1 MRITNAWDEFGLK
14 EKDMEKNEIFSFSK
28 AERKKAKLKLNL
40 NGPSGSGK
48 TYSALVLAS
57 SLGRKIAVI
66 DTENESASL
75 YANEFGFDTLP
86 MRPPYSPER
95 FAGAIIAAHN
105 MGYEVLIID
114 SASHE
119 WIGTGGCLEINDEAA
134 KRFKGNTWSAWSETT
149 PRHRKFIDA
158 ILQTDMHIITTT
170 RAKTETAVGEK
181 GKILKLGM
189 KAEQRDGYE
198 YELTVSLDMLHENK
212 FAIPT
217 KDRTKLF
224 NPCGEVITSETGSK
238 LLAWLNDG
246 RSQEEALQDAFDE
259 ALKRIAQTNDIAE
272 LGIIYTPFKGTECD
286 AEVASACRNRKSA
299 ILSTQGHA

>member
-1 MRITNAWDEFGLK
+1 MNMQSK
-14 EKDMEKNEIFSFSK
+14 EQFSFTK

-40 NGPSGSGK
+40 NGASGSGK

-57 SLGRKIAVI
+57 SLGKKIAVI

-75 YANEFGFDTLP
+75 YANEFNFDTLP
-86 MRPPYSPER
+86 LKPPYSPER
-95 FAGAIIAAHN
+95 FAGAIHAAHN

-170 RAKTETAVGEK
+170 RAKTETVQGEK
-181 GKILKLGM
+181 GKVIKLGM
-189 KAEQRDGYE
+189 RAEQREGYE

-224 NPCGEVITSETGSK
+224 NPTGEVITKETGEK
-238 LLAWLNDG
+238 LIAWLNDG
-246 RSQEEALQDAFDE
+246 RSQEEALQAAFDE
-259 ALKRIAQTNDIAE
+259 AIKRINATTDVAE
-272 LGIIYTPFKGTECD
+272 LGIIYSQFKGTDCE
-286 AEVASACRNRKSA
+286 AEIVSACSSRKHSL
-299 ILSTQGHA
+299 IGTQGNA

>member
-1 MRITNAWDEFGLK
+1 MNMQNK
-14 EKDMEKNEIFSFSK
+14 EQFSFTK

-40 NGPSGSGK
+40 NGASGSGK

-57 SLGRKIAVI
+57 SLGKKIAVI

-75 YANEFGFDTLP
+75 YANEFNFDTLP
-86 MRPPYSPER
+86 LKPPYSPER
-95 FAGAIIAAHN
+95 FAGAIHAAYN

-170 RAKTETAVGEK
+170 RAKTETVQGEK
-181 GKILKLGM
+181 GKVIKLGM
-189 KAEQRDGYE
+189 KAEQREGYE

-224 NPCGEVITSETGSK
+224 NPTGEVITKETGEK
-238 LLAWLNDG
+238 LIAWLNDG
-246 RSQEEALQDAFDE
+246 RSQEEALQAAFDE
-259 ALKRIAQTNDIAE
+259 AIKRINATTDVAE
-272 LGIIYTPFKGTECD
+272 LGIIYSQFKGTDCE
-286 AEVASACRNRKSA
+286 AEIVSACSSRKHSL
-299 ILSTQGHA
+299 IGTQGNA

>member
-1 MRITNAWDEFGLK
+1 MNMQSK
-14 EKDMEKNEIFSFSK
+14 EQFSFTK

-40 NGPSGSGK
+40 NGASGSGK

-57 SLGRKIAVI
+57 SLGKKIAVI

-75 YANEFGFDTLP
+75 YANEFNFDTLP
-86 MRPPYSPER
+86 LKPPYSPER
-95 FAGAIIAAHN
+95 FAGAIHAAHN

-170 RAKTETAVGEK
+170 RAKTETVQGEK
-181 GKILKLGM
+181 GKVIKLSM
-189 KAEQRDGYE
+189 KAEQREGYE

-224 NPCGEVITSETGSK
+224 NPAGEVITKETGEK
-238 LLAWLNDG
+238 LIAWLNDG
-246 RSQEEALQDAFDE
+246 RSQEEALQAAFDE
-259 ALKRIAQTNDIAE
+259 AIKRINATTDVAE
-272 LGIIYTPFKGTECD
+272 LGIIYSQFKGTDCE
-286 AEVASACRNRKSA
+286 AEIVSACGSRKQSL
-299 ILSTQGHA
+299 IGTQGNA

>member
-1 MRITNAWDEFGLK
+1 MNMQTK
-14 EKDMEKNEIFSFSK
+14 EQFSFTK

-40 NGPSGSGK
+40 NGASGSGK

-57 SLGRKIAVI
+57 SLGKKIAVI

-75 YANEFGFDTLP
+75 YANEFTFDTLP
-86 MRPPYSPER
+86 LKPPYSPER
-95 FAGAIIAAHN
+95 FAGAIHAAYN

-170 RAKTETAVGEK
+170 RAKTETVQGEK
-181 GKILKLGM
+181 GKVIKLGM
-189 KAEQRDGYE
+189 KAEQREGYE

-224 NPCGEVITSETGSK
+224 NPAGEVITKETGEK
-238 LLAWLNDG
+238 LIAWLNDG
-246 RSQEEALQDAFDE
+246 RSQEEALQAAFDE
-259 ALKRIAQTNDIAE
+259 AIKRINATTDVAE
-272 LGIIYTPFKGTECD
+272 LGIIYSQFKGTDCE
-286 AEVASACRNRKSA
+286 AEIVSACSSRKHSL
-299 ILSTQGHA
+299 IGTQGNA

>member
-1 MRITNAWDEFGLK
+1 MAIN
-14 EKDMEKNEIFSFSK
+14 EKFSFTK

-40 NGPSGSGK
+40 NGASGSGK

-57 SLGRKIAVI
+57 SLGKKIAVI

-75 YANEFGFDTLP
+75 YANEFNFDTLP
-86 MRPPYSPER
+86 LRPPYSPDR
-95 FAGAIIAAHN
+95 FIGAITAAFN
-105 MGYEVLIID
+105 MGYEVLILD

-119 WIGTGGCLEINDEAA
+119 WVGSGGCLEINDEAA

-149 PRHRKFIDA
+149 PKHRKFIDA

-170 RAKTETAVGEK
+170 RAKTETAIGEK
-181 GKILKLGM
+181 GKIIKLGM

-212 FAIPT
+212 LAVPT
-217 KDRTKLF
+217 KDRTKIF
-224 NPCGEVITSETGSK
+224 SPEGEVITRETGQK

-246 RSQEEALQDAFDE
+246 RSQEQALQDSFNE
-259 ALKRIAQTNDIAE
+259 ALNRIASTNDIAE
-272 LGIIYTPFKGTECD
+272 LGIIYTPFKGTDCE
-286 AEVASACRNRKSA
+286 AEIASACRNRKSA

>member
-1 MRITNAWDEFGLK
+1 MNMQSK
-14 EKDMEKNEIFSFSK
+14 EQFSFTK

-40 NGPSGSGK
+40 NGASGSGK

-57 SLGRKIAVI
+57 SLGKKIAVI

-75 YANEFGFDTLP
+75 YANEFNFDTLP
-86 MRPPYSPER
+86 LKPPYSPER
-95 FAGAIIAAHN
+95 FAGAIHAAYN

-170 RAKTETAVGEK
+170 RAKTETVQGEK
-181 GKILKLGM
+181 GKVIKLGM
-189 KAEQRDGYE
+189 KAEQREGYE

-224 NPCGEVITSETGSK
+224 NPIGEVITKETGEK
-238 LLAWLNDG
+238 LIAWLNDG
-246 RSQEEALQDAFDE
+246 RSQEEALQAAFDE
-259 ALKRIAQTNDIAE
+259 AIKRINATTDVAE
-272 LGIIYTPFKGTECD
+272 LGIIYSQFKGTDCE
-286 AEVASACRNRKSA
+286 AEIVSACSSRKHSL
-299 ILSTQGHA
+299 IGTQGNA

>member
-1 MRITNAWDEFGLK
+1 MNMQTK
-14 EKDMEKNEIFSFSK
+14 EQFSFTK

-40 NGPSGSGK
+40 NGASGSGK

-57 SLGRKIAVI
+57 SLGKKIAVI

-75 YANEFGFDTLP
+75 YANEFNFDTLP
-86 MRPPYSPER
+86 LKPPYSPER
-95 FAGAIIAAHN
+95 FAGAIHAAYN

-170 RAKTETAVGEK
+170 RAKTETVQGEK
-181 GKILKLGM
+181 GKVIKLGM

-224 NPCGEVITSETGSK
+224 NPTGEVITKETGEK
-238 LLAWLNDG
+238 LIAWLNDG
-246 RSQEEALQDAFDE
+246 RSQEEALQAAFDE
-259 ALKRIAQTNDIAE
+259 AIKRINATTDVAE
-272 LGIIYTPFKGTECD
+272 LGIIYSQFKGTDCE
-286 AEVASACRNRKSA
+286 AEIVSACSSRKHSL
-299 ILSTQGHA
+299 IGTQGNA

>member
-1 MRITNAWDEFGLK
+1 MNMQSK
-14 EKDMEKNEIFSFSK
+14 EQFSFTK

-40 NGPSGSGK
+40 NGASGSGK

-57 SLGRKIAVI
+57 SLGKKIAVI

-75 YANEFGFDTLP
+75 YANEFNFDTLP
-86 MRPPYSPER
+86 LKPPYSPER
-95 FAGAIIAAHN
+95 FAGAIHAAYN

-170 RAKTETAVGEK
+170 RAKTETVQGEK
-181 GKILKLGM
+181 GKVIKLGM
-189 KAEQRDGYE
+189 KAEQREGYE

-224 NPCGEVITSETGSK
+224 NPTGEVITKETGEK
-238 LLAWLNDG
+238 LIAWLNDG
-246 RSQEEALQDAFDE
+246 RSQEEALQAAFDE
-259 ALKRIAQTNDIAE
+259 AIKRIDATTDVAE
-272 LGIIYTPFKGTECD
+272 LGIIYSQFKGTDCE
-286 AEVASACRNRKSA
+286 AEIVSACSSRKHSL
-299 ILSTQGHA
+299 IGTQGNA

>member
-1 MRITNAWDEFGLK
+1 MNMQSK
-14 EKDMEKNEIFSFSK
+14 EQFSFTK

-40 NGPSGSGK
+40 NGASGSGK

-57 SLGRKIAVI
+57 SLGKKIAVI

-75 YANEFGFDTLP
+75 YANEFNFDTLP
-86 MRPPYSPER
+86 LKPPYSPER
-95 FAGAIIAAHN
+95 FAGAIHTAHN

-170 RAKTETAVGEK
+170 RAKTETVQGEK
-181 GKILKLGM
+181 GKVIKLGM
-189 KAEQRDGYE
+189 KAEQREGYE

-224 NPCGEVITSETGSK
+224 NPTGEVITKETGEK
-238 LLAWLNDG
+238 LIAWLNDG
-246 RSQEEALQDAFDE
+246 RSQEEALQAAFDE
-259 ALKRIAQTNDIAE
+259 AIKRINATTDVAE
-272 LGIIYTPFKGTECD
+272 LGIIYSQFKGTDCE
-286 AEVASACRNRKSA
+286 AEIVSACGSRKQSL
-299 ILSTQGHA
+299 IGTQGNA

>member
-1 MRITNAWDEFGLK
+1 MNMQSK
-14 EKDMEKNEIFSFSK
+14 EQFSFTK

-40 NGPSGSGK
+40 NGASGSGK

-57 SLGRKIAVI
+57 SLGKKIAVI

-75 YANEFGFDTLP
+75 YANEFNFDTLP
-86 MRPPYSPER
+86 LKPPYSPER
-95 FAGAIIAAHN
+95 FAGAIHAAYN

-170 RAKTETAVGEK
+170 RAKTETVQGEK
-181 GKILKLGM
+181 GKVIKLGM
-189 KAEQRDGYE
+189 KAEQREGYE

-224 NPCGEVITSETGSK
+224 NPTGEVITKETGEK
-238 LLAWLNDG
+238 LVAWLNDG
-246 RSQEEALQDAFDE
+246 RSQEEALQAAFDE
-259 ALKRIAQTNDIAE
+259 AIKRINATTDVAE
-272 LGIIYTPFKGTECD
+272 LGIIYSQFKGTDCE
-286 AEVASACRNRKSA
+286 AEIVSACSSRKHSL
-299 ILSTQGHA
+299 IGTQGNA

>member
-1 MRITNAWDEFGLK
+1 MNMQSK
-14 EKDMEKNEIFSFSK
+14 EQFSFTK

-40 NGPSGSGK
+40 NGASGSGK

-57 SLGRKIAVI
+57 SLGKKIAVI

-75 YANEFGFDTLP
+75 YANEFNFDTLP
-86 MRPPYSPER
+86 LKPPYSPER
-95 FAGAIIAAHN
+95 FAGAIHAAHS

-170 RAKTETAVGEK
+170 RAKTETVQGEK
-181 GKILKLGM
+181 GKVIKLGM
-189 KAEQRDGYE
+189 KAEQREGYE

-224 NPCGEVITSETGSK
+224 NPAGEVITKETGEK
-238 LLAWLNDG
+238 LIAWLNDG
-246 RSQEEALQDAFDE
+246 RSQEEALQAAFDE
-259 ALKRIAQTNDIAE
+259 AIKRINATNDVAE
-272 LGIIYTPFKGTECD
+272 LGIIYSQFKGTDCE
-286 AEVASACRNRKSA
+286 AEIVSACGSRKQSL
-299 ILSTQGHA
+299 IGTQGNA

>member
-1 MRITNAWDEFGLK
+1 MNMQTK
-14 EKDMEKNEIFSFSK
+14 EQFSFTK

-40 NGPSGSGK
+40 NGASGSGK

-57 SLGRKIAVI
+57 SLGKKIAVI

-75 YANEFGFDTLP
+75 YANEFNFDTLP
-86 MRPPYSPER
+86 LKPPYSPER
-95 FAGAIIAAHN
+95 FAGAIHAAHN

-170 RAKTETAVGEK
+170 RAKTETVQGEK
-181 GKILKLGM
+181 GKVIKLGM
-189 KAEQRDGYE
+189 KAEQREGYE

-224 NPCGEVITSETGSK
+224 NPAGEVITKETGEK
-238 LLAWLNDG
+238 LIAWLNDG
-246 RSQEEALQDAFDE
+246 RSQEEALQAAFDE
-259 ALKRIAQTNDIAE
+259 AIKRINATTDVAE
-272 LGIIYTPFKGTECD
+272 LGIIYSQFKGTDCE
-286 AEVASACRNRKSA
+286 AEIVSACGSRKQSL
-299 ILSTQGHA
+299 IGTQGNA

>member
-1 MRITNAWDEFGLK
+1 MNMQTK
-14 EKDMEKNEIFSFSK
+14 EQFSFTK

-40 NGPSGSGK
+40 NGASGSGK

-57 SLGRKIAVI
+57 SLGQKIAVI

-75 YANEFGFDTLP
+75 YANEFTFDTLP
-86 MRPPYSPER
+86 LKPPYSPER
-95 FAGAIIAAHN
+95 FAGAIHAAYN
-105 MGYEVLIID
+105 MGYEVLVID

-119 WIGTGGCLEINDEAA
+119 WIGTGGCLEMNDEAA

-149 PRHRKFIDA
+149 PKHRKFIDA

-170 RAKTETAVGEK
+170 RAKTETVQGEK
-181 GKILKLGM
+181 GKVIKLGM

-224 NPCGEVITSETGSK
+224 NPTGEVITKETDEK
-238 LLAWLNDG
+238 LIAWLNDG
-246 RSQEEALQDAFDE
+246 RSQEEALQAAFDE
-259 ALKRIAQTNDIAE
+259 AIKRINATTDVAE
-272 LGIIYTPFKGTECD
+272 LGIIYSQFKGTDCE
-286 AEVASACRNRKSA
+286 AEIVSACSSRKHSL
-299 ILSTQGHA
+299 IGTQGNA

>member
-1 MRITNAWDEFGLK
+1 MNMQSK
-14 EKDMEKNEIFSFSK
+14 EQFSFTK

-40 NGPSGSGK
+40 NGASGSGK

-57 SLGRKIAVI
+57 SLGKKIAVI

-75 YANEFGFDTLP
+75 YANEFNFDTLP
-86 MRPPYSPER
+86 LKPPYSPER
-95 FAGAIIAAHN
+95 FAGAIHAAYN

-170 RAKTETAVGEK
+170 RAKTETVQGEK
-181 GKILKLGM
+181 GKVIKLGM
-189 KAEQRDGYE
+189 KAEQREGYE

-224 NPCGEVITSETGSK
+224 NPTGEVITKETGEK
-238 LLAWLNDG
+238 LIAWLNDG
-246 RSQEEALQDAFDE
+246 RSQEEALQAAFDE
-259 ALKRIAQTNDIAE
+259 AIKRINATTDVAE
-272 LGIIYTPFKGTECD
+272 LGIIYSQFKGTDCE
-286 AEVASACRNRKSA
+286 AEIVSACSSRKHSL
-299 ILSTQGHA
+299 IGTQGNA

>member
-1 MRITNAWDEFGLK
+1 MNNQN
-14 EKDMEKNEIFSFSK
+14 NEHFSFAK

-40 NGPSGSGK
+40 NGASGSGK

-57 SLGRKIAVI
+57 SLGKKIAVI

-75 YANEFGFDTLP
+75 YANEFSFDTLP
-86 MRPPYSPER
+86 LRPPYSPER
-95 FAGAIIAAHN
+95 FAGAIQAAKN
-105 MGYEVLIID
+105 MGYDVLIID

-119 WIGTGGCLEINDEAA
+119 WIGTGGCLEMNDEAA

-149 PRHRKFIDA
+149 PKHRKFIDA

-170 RAKTETAVGEK
+170 RAKTETVQGEK
-181 GKILKLGM
+181 GKVIKLGM

-224 NPCGEVITSETGSK
+224 NPHGEIITKETGER
-238 LLAWLNDG
+238 LIAWLNDG
-246 RSQEEALQDAFDE
+246 RSQEEALQAAFEE
-259 ALKRIAQTNDIAE
+259 AIKRIDATTDVAE
-272 LGIIYTPFKGTECD
+272 LGIIYSQFKGTDCE
-286 AEVASACRNRKSA
+286 AEIVGACGNRKQA
-299 ILSTQGHA
+299 ILSSYGTA

>member
-1 MRITNAWDEFGLK
+1 MNMQSK
-14 EKDMEKNEIFSFSK
+14 EQFSFTK

-40 NGPSGSGK
+40 NGASGSGK

-57 SLGRKIAVI
+57 SLGKKIAVI

-75 YANEFGFDTLP
+75 YANEFNFDTLP
-86 MRPPYSPER
+86 LKPPYSPER
-95 FAGAIIAAHN
+95 FAGAIHAAYN

-119 WIGTGGCLEINDEAA
+119 WIGTGGCLEINDEAT

-170 RAKTETAVGEK
+170 RAKTETVQGEK
-181 GKILKLGM
+181 GKVIKLGM
-189 KAEQRDGYE
+189 KAEQREGYE

-224 NPCGEVITSETGSK
+224 NPTGEVITKETGEK
-238 LLAWLNDG
+238 LIAWLNDG
-246 RSQEEALQDAFDE
+246 RSQEEALQAAFDE
-259 ALKRIAQTNDIAE
+259 AIKRINATTDVAE
-272 LGIIYTPFKGTECD
+272 LGIIYSQFKGTDCE
-286 AEVASACRNRKSA
+286 AEIVSACSSRKHSL
-299 ILSTQGHA
+299 IGTQGNA

>member
-1 MRITNAWDEFGLK
+1 MVI
-14 EKDMEKNEIFSFSK
+14 NETFSFSK

-40 NGPSGSGK
+40 NGASGSGK

-57 SLGRKIAVI
+57 GMGKKIAVI

-75 YANEFGFDTLP
+75 YANDFNFDTLP
-86 MRPPYSPER
+86 LRPPYSPER
-95 FAGAIIAAHN
+95 FAGAVITAYN

-114 SASHE
+114 SVSHE
-119 WIGTGGCLEINDEAA
+119 WIGTGGCLEMNDEAA

-149 PRHRKFIDA
+149 PKHRKFIDS
-158 ILQTDMHIITTT
+158 ILQTDIHIITTT

-181 GKILKLGM
+181 GKIIKLGM

-198 YELTVSLDMLHENK
+198 YELTVALDLLHENK

-224 NPCGEVITSETGSK
+224 NTTGEVITAETGRK

-246 RSQEEALQDAFDE
+246 RSQEEALQDAFIE
-259 ALKRIAQTNDIAE
+259 ALDRIAASNDVAE
-272 LGIIYTPFKGTECD
+272 LGIIYTPFRGTDCD
-286 AEVASACRNRKSA
+286 AEVASACRNCKSV
-299 ILSTQGHA
+299 ILSTQGRA

>member
-1 MRITNAWDEFGLK
+1 MNMQSK
-14 EKDMEKNEIFSFSK
+14 EQFSFTK

-40 NGPSGSGK
+40 NGASGSGK

-57 SLGRKIAVI
+57 SLGKKIAVI

-75 YANEFGFDTLP
+75 YANEFNFDTLP
-86 MRPPYSPER
+86 LKPPYSPER
-95 FAGAIIAAHN
+95 FAGAIHAAYN

-170 RAKTETAVGEK
+170 RAKTETVQGEK
-181 GKILKLGM
+181 GKVIKLGM

-224 NPCGEVITSETGSK
+224 NPTGEVITKETGEK
-238 LLAWLNDG
+238 LIAWLNDG
-246 RSQEEALQDAFDE
+246 RSQEEALQAAFDE
-259 ALKRIAQTNDIAE
+259 AIKRINATTDVAE
-272 LGIIYTPFKGTECD
+272 LGIIYSQFKGTDCE
-286 AEVASACRNRKSA
+286 AEIVSACSSRKHSL
-299 ILSTQGHA
+299 IGTQGNA

>member
-1 MRITNAWDEFGLK
+1 MNMQSK
-14 EKDMEKNEIFSFSK
+14 EQFSFTK

-40 NGPSGSGK
+40 NGASGSGK

-57 SLGRKIAVI
+57 SLGKKIAVI

-75 YANEFGFDTLP
+75 YANEFNFDTLP
-86 MRPPYSPER
+86 LKPPYSPER
-95 FAGAIIAAHN
+95 FAGAIHAAYN

-170 RAKTETAVGEK
+170 RAKTETVQGEK
-181 GKILKLGM
+181 GKVVKLGM
-189 KAEQRDGYE
+189 KAEQREGYE

-224 NPCGEVITSETGSK
+224 NPTGEVITKETGEK
-238 LLAWLNDG
+238 LIAWLNDG
-246 RSQEEALQDAFDE
+246 RSQEEALQAAFDE
-259 ALKRIAQTNDIAE
+259 AIKRINATTDVAE
-272 LGIIYTPFKGTECD
+272 LGIIYSQFKGTDCE
-286 AEVASACRNRKSA
+286 AEIVSACSSRKHSL
-299 ILSTQGHA
+299 IGTQGNA

>member
-1 MRITNAWDEFGLK
+1 
-14 EKDMEKNEIFSFSK
+14 

-40 NGPSGSGK
+40 NGASGSGK

-57 SLGRKIAVI
+57 SLGKKIAVI

-75 YANEFGFDTLP
+75 YANEFNFDTLP
-86 MRPPYSPER
+86 LKPPYSPER
-95 FAGAIIAAHN
+95 FAGAIHAAHN

-119 WIGTGGCLEINDEAA
+119 WIGIGGCLEINDEAA

-170 RAKTETAVGEK
+170 RAKTETVQGEK
-181 GKILKLGM
+181 GKVIKLGM
-189 KAEQRDGYE
+189 KAEQREGYE

-224 NPCGEVITSETGSK
+224 NPTGEVITKETGEK
-238 LLAWLNDG
+238 LIAWLNDG
-246 RSQEEALQDAFDE
+246 RSQEEALQAAFDE
-259 ALKRIAQTNDIAE
+259 AIKRINATTDVAE
-272 LGIIYTPFKGTECD
+272 LGIIYSQFKGTDCE
-286 AEVASACRNRKSA
+286 AEIVSACSSRKHSL
-299 ILSTQGHA
+299 IGTQGNA

>member
-1 MRITNAWDEFGLK
+1 MNLQSK
-14 EKDMEKNEIFSFSK
+14 EQFSFTK

-40 NGPSGSGK
+40 NGASGSGK

-57 SLGRKIAVI
+57 SLGKKIAVI

-75 YANEFGFDTLP
+75 YANEFNFDTLP
-86 MRPPYSPER
+86 LKPPYSPER
-95 FAGAIIAAHN
+95 FAGAIHAAYN

-170 RAKTETAVGEK
+170 RAKTETVQGEK
-181 GKILKLGM
+181 GKVIKLGM
-189 KAEQRDGYE
+189 KAEQREGYE

-224 NPCGEVITSETGSK
+224 NPTGEVITKETGEK
-238 LLAWLNDG
+238 LIAWLNDG
-246 RSQEEALQDAFDE
+246 RSQEEALQAAFDE
-259 ALKRIAQTNDIAE
+259 AIKRINATTDVAE
-272 LGIIYTPFKGTECD
+272 LGIIYSQFKGTDCE
-286 AEVASACRNRKSA
+286 AEIVSACSSRKHSL
-299 ILSTQGHA
+299 IGTQGNA

>member
-1 MRITNAWDEFGLK
+1 MNMQSK
-14 EKDMEKNEIFSFSK
+14 EQFSFTK

-40 NGPSGSGK
+40 NGASGSGK

-57 SLGRKIAVI
+57 SLGKKIAVI

-75 YANEFGFDTLP
+75 YANEFNFDTLP
-86 MRPPYSPER
+86 LKPPYSPER
-95 FAGAIIAAHN
+95 FAGAIHAAHN

-170 RAKTETAVGEK
+170 RAKTETVQGEK
-181 GKILKLGM
+181 GKVIKLGM
-189 KAEQRDGYE
+189 KAEQREGYE

-224 NPCGEVITSETGSK
+224 NPTGEVITKETGEK
-238 LLAWLNDG
+238 LIAWLNDG
-246 RSQEEALQDAFDE
+246 RSQEEALQAAFDE
-259 ALKRIAQTNDIAE
+259 AIKRINATTDVAE
-272 LGIIYTPFKGTECD
+272 LGIIYSQFKGTDCE
-286 AEVASACRNRKSA
+286 AEIVSACSSRKHSL
-299 ILSTQGHA
+299 IGTQGNA